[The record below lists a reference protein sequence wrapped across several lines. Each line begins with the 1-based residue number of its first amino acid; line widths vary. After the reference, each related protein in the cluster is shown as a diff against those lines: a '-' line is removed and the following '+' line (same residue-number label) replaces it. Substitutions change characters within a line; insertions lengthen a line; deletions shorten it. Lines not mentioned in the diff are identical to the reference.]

1 MDTNKIFIDM
11 ARRAHEFAEMCWR
24 MAKEAEQKTDPE
36 AWREENIKKQ
46 AAGVKFEK
54 IGQGGLVWLPY
65 VGGFENGIKEDY
77 REVPQEVQKEGDMRI
92 PEASEIRKWADRY
105 YSLWCFVENSL
116 PRDASSDTFDIF
128 RGYARQVNDEI
139 YGVTDKAKEP
149 HAAERALWKA
159 QREAGTN
166 DVWQFYTYANYW
178 QDIAEGAEPL
188 WREGTEYRVK
198 PKPAKLTAKIVR
210 RKDMP
215 FDLFKMQ
222 EQEWEF
228 YGTPEEC
235 RAECEK
241 YGYAILSEIKEVK
254 PKTVKYYFAL
264 MKNSAGEISVEWCD
278 ENNLST
284 LKKMGSGWSGHTIIG
299 DIEEREV
306 EA

>member
-1 MDTNKIFIDM
+1 M

-159 QREAGTN
+159 QRDAGTN
-166 DVWQFYTYANYW
+166 EVWKWEIMKGNW
-178 QDIAEGAEPL
+178 LDLLPNEEPQ
-188 WREGTEYRVK
+188 WMPGHKYRVK
-198 PKPAKLTAKIVR
+198 PKPVKLTAKIMGWAFGS
-210 RKDMP
+210 KT
-215 FDLFKMQ
+215 
-222 EQEWEF
+222 QEWEF
-228 YGTPEEC
+228 FGTPDEY

-241 YGYAILSEIKEVK
+241 YGYAVVSEINEVVEK
-254 PKTVKYYFAL
+254 PKTVKYTFAL
-264 MKNSAGEISVEWCD
+264 VKVGDAVSVRFGSDKENLIEFAKNSGY
-278 ENNLST
+278 
-284 LKKMGSGWSGHTIIG
+284 TIIG
-299 DIEEREV
+299 DIEEREI